1 MDINKNQQTNT
12 FHKGMDTD
20 TSDVLLGSDQY
31 RYAQNLRI
39 TVDGSGTNGELHTIK
54 GTTELNTGFETGEQ
68 VLAFSTIRNLCVA
81 ILYKKYKENEQ
92 DEEYKRVWRIV
103 KWNPEE
109 ENSLVTVFGPSSKK
123 IWEGDDPT
131 LKTLSTVLRWESEKN
146 VKYYIA
152 NGVTELLAINIGE
165 QDTYP
170 FIVVEGNEEITVDNV
185 YEKAFQYQGDG
196 LPLMTA
202 EVSKSSGSLKPAMV
216 QYAYRLYIQNGAAS
230 DMSPLT
236 KYIQSSRF
244 TFSKY

>member
-1 MDINKNQQTNT
+1 MDTNLYEKRTNVQSQQTNT
-12 FHKGMDTD
+12 FHRGMNTD
-20 TSDVLLGSDQY
+20 TSDILLGSDQY

-39 TVDGSGTNGELHTIK
+39 TVDGSGTSGELHTIR
-54 GTTELNTGFETGEQ
+54 GTKKVRQFDINEQ
-68 VLAFSTIRNLCVA
+68 VLSFSTIRNMCVA
-81 ILYKKYKENEQ
+81 ILYDTQ
-92 DEEYKRVWRIV
+92 YKRWKIV
-103 KWNPEE
+103 KWNCDDSD
-109 ENSLVTVFGPSSKK
+109 SLKTVFGPSNKP
-123 IWEGDDPT
+123 IWEGENGPE

-165 QDTYP
+165 QDNYP
-170 FIVVEGNEEITVDNV
+170 FVVDRENNPEITIDNV

-236 KYIQSSRF
+236 KPIYLVKSAH
-244 TFSKY
+244 